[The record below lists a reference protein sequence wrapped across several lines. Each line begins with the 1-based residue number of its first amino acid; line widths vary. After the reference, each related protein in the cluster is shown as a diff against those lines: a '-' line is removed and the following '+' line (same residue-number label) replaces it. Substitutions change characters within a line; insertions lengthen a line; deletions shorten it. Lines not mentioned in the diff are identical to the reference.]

1 MKRIFKVVVLFV
13 ALLLPVLIY
22 LFLKVFGDNHFAI
35 PVYYADGITLEGCK
49 YEARQ
54 PHLVEFES
62 YQWQRAHLF
71 YFPQWVNDE
80 EFYRQCGRIQTKWPG
95 IQFTAIADSSY
106 SNSAIGNKLLVTDIN
121 QLFKVANCSLV
132 LGQDSVIHKPIFNQL
147 VLVDTH
153 KQIRGYYSG
162 SELEDMD
169 RLDIELDILNRE
181 EDSL

>member
-1 MKRIFKVVVLFV
+1 
-13 ALLLPVLIY
+13 
-22 LFLKVFGDNHFAI
+22 
-35 PVYYADGITLEGCK
+35 
-49 YEARQ
+49 
-54 PHLVEFES
+54 
-62 YQWQRAHLF
+62 
-71 YFPQWVNDE
+71 
-80 EFYRQCGRIQTKWPG
+80 
-95 IQFTAIADSSY
+95 
-106 SNSAIGNKLLVTDIN
+106 GNKLLVTDIN